1 MAAPA
6 QPVQQSPSQSSS
18 QSSGPAAA
26 APGRESAPSG
36 SRDRLKRAVATSG
49 GGFDA
54 QAQMLAPPAAAAP
67 VAAAPGAAAQAPVA
81 PGQAQAPAQGA
92 PVPAPPGGVQGP
104 APGAGPVD
112 PEVAAQAEDRAAFQN
127 VDGAVDKFTDV
138 PKIGAYFNTECP
150 QKWRAANRNHA
161 SVLDRCR
168 TVGITEAQVNALV
181 GYTGPGY
188 APMNRLTR
196 GQMKSTYFKTAFQ
209 PYVTASSVALT
220 KLNDGKKKNSQR
232 GWRTI
237 PGGDRDASVIENL
250 YGREYVDEAGY
261 MSTTLNSDQS
271 MFAGP
276 VSLQITASEG
286 VNIKDF
292 SLFPSE
298 GEVLF
303 KPGTRFKVKRFH
315 KNADVEAAWKAW
327 HRDNTQPKPAKPWFE
342 VDLEGP

>member
-1 MAAPA
+1 MSTPA
-6 QPVQQSPSQSSS
+6 QPVQSPA
-18 QSSGPAAA
+18 PAAA
-26 APGRESAPSG
+26 AAPPTRREESSGGRDQL
-36 SRDRLKRAVATSG
+36 RRAVAATDG
-49 GGFDA
+49 YAA
-54 QAQMLAPPAAAAP
+54 QAQMLTPPGNAAPVAGAAP
-67 VAAAPGAAAQAPVA
+67 VAAAPAAA
-81 PGQAQAPAQGA
+81 
-92 PVPAPPGGVQGP
+92 PPP
-104 APGAGPVD
+104 TVD
-112 PEVAAQAEDRAAFQN
+112 PEVAAQTEDRAAFQN
-127 VDGAVDKFTDV
+127 VDGAVDKFTDA
-138 PKIGAYFNTECP
+138 PKINTYFNTECP
-150 QKWRAANRNHA
+150 QSWRATNSNYQ

-168 TVGITEAQVNALV
+168 TVGITTDQVNALI

-196 GQMKSTYFKTAFQ
+196 GQMKSTYFKNAFQ
-209 PYVTASSVALT
+209 PFVTASTVALT
-220 KLNDGKKKNSQR
+220 KLNDGRKKNTQR
-232 GWRTI
+232 GWRTV

-286 VNIKDF
+286 VAIKDF

-315 KNADVEAAWKAW
+315 RNTDVEAAWKTW
-327 HRDNTQPKPAKPWFE
+327 HGDNTQPKPAKPWFE
-342 VDLEGP
+342 IDLEGP

>member
-6 QPVQQSPSQSSS
+6 HTAPQSTQST
-18 QSSGPAAA
+18 GPAAA
-26 APGRESAPSG
+26 SPAREAAPGG
-36 SRDRLKRAVATSG
+36 SRDRLRRAVATSG
-49 GGFDA
+49 EGFDA
-54 QAQMLAPPAAAAP
+54 QAQMLAPPAAAPP
-67 VAAAPGAAAQAPVA
+67 VAAAPGAAQASGAA
-81 PGQAQAPAQGA
+81 PT
-92 PVPAPPGGVQGP
+92 
-104 APGAGPVD
+104 VD

-127 VDGAVDKFTDV
+127 VDGEVDKFTDA
-138 PKIGAYFNTECP
+138 PKIGAYFNAECP
-150 QKWRAANRNHA
+150 QKWRAANPNHA

-168 TVGITEAQVNALV
+168 TVGISVDQVNALV

-188 APMNRLTR
+188 SPMNRLTR
-196 GQMKSTYFKTAFQ
+196 GQMKSSYFKNAFQ

-232 GWRTI
+232 GWRSI

-315 KNADVEAAWKAW
+315 KNADVEAAWKTW

-342 VDLEGP
+342 IDLEGP